1 MAGRQV
7 RVDEDLCEEL
17 LRVENTDPTDPDV
30 PLARI
35 VNKACREYLSNRRK
49 DRQ

>member
-17 LRVENTDPTDPDV
+17 LRLDNPDPSDPDV
-30 PLARI
+30 PLARL
-35 VNKACREYLSNRRK
+35 VNKACREYLNRRK
-49 DRQ
+49 DQR